1 MASKRILKKRAMDM
15 LYDVASECD
24 YIISTGN
31 GEVEGAQKL
40 LNDVEDCYSDFV
52 GKINSS
58 NDKKEL
64 KALKKQIEEDGT
76 SFIERANKLA

>member
-24 YIISTGN
+24 YVISSDN
-31 GEVEGAQKL
+31 GDVEEAQKL
-40 LNDVEDCYSDFV
+40 LNDVENCYSDFV
-52 GKINSS
+52 SRINAS
-58 NDKKEL
+58 NDKKDL
-64 KALKKQIEEDGT
+64 KALKKQIEEDGA

>member
-40 LNDVEDCYSDFV
+40 LNDVEDCYSEFV
-52 GKINSS
+52 SKINST
-58 NDKKEL
+58 NDKKAL

-76 SFIERANKLA
+76 SFIEQANKLA

>member
-1 MASKRILKKRAMDM
+1 MGSKRILKKSAMDM

-24 YIISTGN
+24 YVIDNGN
-31 GEVEGAQKL
+31 GDTKAAEKL

-52 GKINSS
+52 SKINSS
-58 NDKKEL
+58 NDRKEL
-64 KALKKQIEEDGT
+64 KALKKQIEEDGA